1 MLDDDLPANLG
12 DDSED
17 LLDAEVEQAKEIAS
31 IEALLAH
38 LKETRC
44 ATCEQPIETSRHALR
59 RRAPH
64 MYWRMTLRCA
74 AAHETKLVV
83 RADWL
88 SQESF

>member
-1 MLDDDLPANLG
+1 MLDDDLPIVLG

-17 LLDAEVEQAKEIAS
+17 LLDAEVEQAIALAS
-31 IEALLAH
+31 VEALLAH

-44 ATCEQPIETSRHALR
+44 STCEDVIETSRHALR
-59 RRAPH
+59 RRTPY
-64 MYWRMTLRCA
+64 MYWRMSLRCR

-88 SQESF
+88 NRESS

>member
-1 MLDDDLPANLG
+1 MLEDDLPTTLG

-17 LLDAEVEQAKEIAS
+17 LLDAEVEQAIALAS

-44 ATCEQPIETSRHALR
+44 AICEEPIETSRHALR

-64 MYWRMTLRCA
+64 MYWRMTLRCRA
-74 AAHETKLVV
+74 KHDTKIVV
-83 RADWL
+83 RADWFAQD
-88 SQESF
+88 SI